1 MTKLQGQSS
10 RLWTAVVLALAAVA
24 VAPVAAQAASDVPL
38 ATGWATDGTV
48 FATTVDGSGR
58 TYLGGSFTHVYA
70 PTIGGLKLTTS
81 SDHADLTFPQVNN
94 TLLAV
99 ASDGAGGWFLGGF
112 FTAVGGVTRNHL
124 AHILSDGSLDPTWD
138 PNANGNVN
146 ALAVSGSD
154 VYVGGDF
161 TTVNGSTTRN
171 HLAKIPISGNGT
183 VDASWDPNANSTVRA
198 LAVSGSDVY
207 VGGNF
212 TTLNIPATVRNR
224 LAKIPTAGT
233 GTVDASW
240 NPNVNGEVD
249 ALAVSGSDLYVGGG
263 FSTMNGATARVD
275 LAKIPISGDGTVDAS
290 WDPHSNG
297 TVSAL
302 AVSGSDVYVGGNFST
317 LNGGTAARLFLA
329 KIPAAG
335 DGTVDPSWAP
345 NANNIVYALAVAGAD
360 VYVGGFFTTLNG
372 GTTARNFLAKIPAAG
387 DGTVDASWDP
397 NPNNIVHALATS
409 GSDVYAGGELTRANV
424 TTRNRLARLNADG
437 SLDAS
442 WDPNANDS
450 VVRLALSGSD
460 LYVGGIFTTL
470 NGSTTRNRLAKIP
483 TTGDGTVDASWD
495 PNANDQ
501 VGALAVSGSA
511 VYVGG
516 IFTTL
521 NGSTTRN
528 HLAKIPTAGSGTVD
542 ASWDPN
548 VSAAIPSTVRINVLT
563 VSATDVYVGGVF
575 TTLNGSTTRNRLAKI
590 PLSSPSGTVDPSWD
604 PSPNGLGVNALAVS
618 GTDVY
623 VGGSFTTIGGQSRN
637 RIAKLSSTGTGAA
650 DPSWDPNAGIAF
662 PGVSALAVSGSDVY
676 VGGTFTTIGGQSR
689 NRIARLSSSGTG
701 AADPTWNPNA
711 DSGVSALAISGTRL
725 AAGGTFTT
733 VGTRSNQGVALF
745 TLLAVP
751 TLTTTA
757 SPDVALGGSVH
768 ATATLA
774 GGSAPT
780 GTIAFTLY
788 GPDDAS
794 CSNAA
799 AFTDTQGVASG
810 NGDYDSANFT
820 PSQPGTYRWTAA
832 YSGDANNDPAAT
844 SCDDPDGEVVVV
856 AGPDLTVAKSHSGD
870 FMQGQTGATYTI
882 AVTNVGSAAT
892 SGTVTVTDT
901 LPAGLA
907 PTAPSGVVAGW
918 TCGIAGQTV
927 TCTRSD
933 ALGVGAS
940 YPAIALT
947 VDVAADAAA
956 AVTNIAQVSGGGE
969 SNTANDSASDPTTVT
984 QLSPGVT
991 VDPTSGLTT
1000 TEAGGTDTFT
1010 VVLDSPPSGD
1020 VVIDLASTDLTE
1032 GTVSPAQLTFTGGAG
1047 GDWATPRT
1055 VTVTGVDDATEDG
1068 DQAYG
1073 ITVAIDA
1080 ALTDDPAYDAL
1091 DPTDVAVTNLDD
1103 EAPGNA
1109 IFADGFESGDTDHW
1123 STGAQ
1128 ALLPLACDEAGA
1140 APDRSGD
1147 PFGACAVGAG
1157 SPDLA
1162 VTLAAPPLRAFSL
1175 VGWVQLG
1182 QLGRRPETL
1191 LALTDAGGRLELGV
1205 DTGGGRGDRLRV
1217 DVALPDGGRAT
1228 SDPLGP
1234 RLVNFHWYHLALVY
1248 DGSAG
1253 TLDYYLDGEL
1263 QARLTGMPTALRAQ
1277 RASFGSGPGG
1287 ALDGAFDDAHWAAYR
1302 LSAEEVAARA
1312 AAKGR

>member
-1 MTKLQGQSS
+1 MTKRQPERPKS
-10 RLWTAVVLALAAVA
+10 RHWIAALLALAVVA
-24 VAPVAAQAASDVPL
+24 GAPPAARADSDVPL
-38 ATGWATDGTV
+38 GTGWATDGTV
-48 FATTVDGSGR
+48 FATTVDGAGR

-81 SDHADLTFPQVNN
+81 SDQADLTFPQVND

-99 ASDGAGGWFLGGF
+99 ASDGAGGWFIGGP

-138 PNANGNVN
+138 PNANGIVR
-146 ALAVSGSD
+146 ALAVSGTD

-161 TTVNGSTTRN
+161 TTLNGSTTRN

-183 VDASWDPNANSTVRA
+183 VDASWDPNANSTVNALAVSGTDVYVGGNFTTLNTPAVTRNRLAKIPTSGNGTVDADWNPNVNGPVNA

-207 VGGNF
+207 VGG
-212 TTLNIPATVRNR
+212 
-224 LAKIPTAGT
+224 
-233 GTVDASW
+233 
-240 NPNVNGEVD
+240 
-249 ALAVSGSDLYVGGG
+249 G
-263 FSTMNGATARVD
+263 FSTLNGATARSA
-275 LAKIPISGDGTVDAS
+275 LAKIPLSSSTGTVDPDWNPNA
-290 WDPHSNG
+290 NG
-297 TVSAL
+297 TVYAL

-317 LNGGTAARLFLA
+317 MNGGTAARLFLA

-345 NANNIVYALAVAGAD
+345 NANNIVYALA
-360 VYVGGFFTTLNG
+360 
-372 GTTARNFLAKIPAAG
+372 
-387 DGTVDASWDP
+387 
-397 NPNNIVHALATS
+397 TS
-409 GSDVYAGGELTRANV
+409 GSDIYAGGELTRANV

-450 VVRLALSGSD
+450 VVELALSGSD

-501 VGALAVSGSA
+501 VSALAVSGSD

-521 NGSTTRN
+521 NTPAVTRN
-528 HLAKIPTAGSGTVD
+528 HLAKIPTSGDGTVD
-542 ASWDPN
+542 PSWDPN
-548 VSAAIPSTVRINVLT
+548 ANNRVNALAVSGS
-563 VSATDVYVGGVF
+563 DVYVGGIF
-575 TTLNGSTTRNRLAKI
+575 TTLNTPAVTRNRLAKI
-590 PLSSPSGTVDPSWD
+590 PLSSSSGNVDPSWD

-623 VGGSFTTIGGQSRN
+623 AGGSFTTIGGQSRN

-650 DPSWDPNAGIAF
+650 NEIWDPNAGIAF
-662 PGVSALAVSGSDVY
+662 PGVSALAVSGTDVY
-676 VGGTFTTIGGQSR
+676 VGGNFTTIGGQSR
-689 NRIARLSSSGTG
+689 NSIARLSSSGTG
-701 AADPTWNPNA
+701 AADPSWNPNA

-725 AAGGTFTT
+725 AAGGVFTT
-733 VGTRSNQGVALF
+733 VGTRVDQGVALF

-757 SPDVALGGSVH
+757 SADVGLGGQVH
-768 ATATLA
+768 DTATLA
-774 GGSAPT
+774 GGSSPT
-780 GTIAFTLY
+780 GTITFTLY

-799 AFTDTQGVASG
+799 AFTDTQSVASG
-810 NGDYDSANFT
+810 NGDYDSADFT
-820 PSQPGTYRWTAA
+820 PSQPGTYRWTAS
-832 YSGDANNDPAAT
+832 YSGDADNDPATT
-844 SCDDPDGEVVVV
+844 SCNDPNGEVLVV
-856 AGPDLTVAKSHSGD
+856 AEPDLAVAKSHPGD
-870 FMQGQTGATYTI
+870 FTQGQNGATYTI
-882 AVTNVGSAAT
+882 TVTNAGSAAT
-892 SGTVTVTDT
+892 SGTVTVADT

-907 PTAPSGVVAGW
+907 PTAPSGVVDGW
-918 TCGIAGQTV
+918 TCGIVGQTV

-933 ALGVGAS
+933 ALAAGGS
-940 YPAIALT
+940 YPAITLT
-947 VDVAADAAA
+947 VDVATDAAA
-956 AVTNIAQVSGGGE
+956 AVTNTAEVSGGGE
-969 SNTANDSASDPTTVT
+969 SNTANDAAGDPTTIT
-984 QLSPGVT
+984 QLPAGVT

-1010 VVLDSPPSGD
+1010 VVLDSQPSGD

-1032 GTVSPAQLTFTGGAG
+1032 GTVSPTQLTFAGGVG

-1055 VTVTGVDDATEDG
+1055 VTVTGVDDATDDG

-1073 ITVAIDA
+1073 ITVAINA
-1080 ALTDDPAYDAL
+1080 ALTADPAYDAI
-1091 DPTDVAVTNLDD
+1091 DPADVAATNLDD
-1103 EAPGNA
+1103 EAPGDV
-1109 IFADGFESGDTDHW
+1109 IFEDGFESGDIDRW
-1123 STGAQ
+1123 SSSSQ
-1128 ALLPLACDEAGA
+1128 ALRALACDEVSA
-1140 APDRSGD
+1140 APDRNGD
-1147 PFGACAVGAG
+1147 PFGACAVDED
-1157 SPDLA
+1157 SPGLT
-1162 VTLAAPPLRAFSL
+1162 VTLPASLVRSFSV

-1191 LALTDAGGRLELGV
+1191 LSLTDAGGQLQLAV
-1205 DTGGGRGDRLRV
+1205 ATGGNRGDRLRV
-1217 DVALPDGGRAT
+1217 EVAVSGGGRAV

-1234 RLVNFHWYHLALVY
+1234 GLVNFHWYHVALIY
-1248 DGSAG
+1248 DGAAG
-1253 TLDYYLDGEL
+1253 TFDYYLDGKL
-1263 QARLTGMPTALRAQ
+1263 QARLAGVPATLHAQ
-1277 RASFGSGPGG
+1277 VASFGSGPAG
-1287 ALDGAFDDAHWAAYR
+1287 AIDGAFDEAYWAAYR

-1312 AAKGR
+1312 ASGR